1 MQLNETK
8 IILFY
13 LWMWPTN
20 ITNKHKHIYK
30 WRLQMQKS
38 VWEFSFTRALLSGSY
53 ENIIGPFLC
62 HEITEPKK
70 ETDKMLI

>member
-20 ITNKHKHIYK
+20 ITNKHNISTNEDFRCKN
-30 WRLQMQKS
+30 LS
-38 VWEFSFTRALLSGSY
+38 ENFFTRALLSGSY

>member
-1 MQLNETK
+1 
-8 IILFY
+8 
-13 LWMWPTN
+13 
-20 ITNKHKHIYK
+20 
-30 WRLQMQKS
+30 MQKS